1 MGECTYPNVNHGS
14 SIIRA
19 GRVFIYFPFKS
30 FSQTHSLFLFWVE
43 EEPSWIESAFPTLS
57 GRPPSQ
63 THGPEQ
69 TAGPFGMVW
78 VKILGLWVSFVV
90 GILLI
95 KLGVNLYIFLC
106 AFSLMADICLFCN
119 V

>member
-1 MGECTYPNVNHGS
+1 MNAPTQMLIMGHQS
-14 SIIRA
+14 S
-19 GRVFIYFPFKS
+19 GLVG
-30 FSQTHSLFLFWVE
+30 FLFICPLNPFANTQSFFLWVE
-43 EEPSWIESAFPTLS
+43 EEPSWIESGFQTLS

-69 TAGPFGMVW
+69 RAGPFGMVW